1 MSSQII
7 IGTSGWHYRHWR
19 EIFYPSKLPSA
30 GMLEWY
36 ARSFNTVEINNT
48 FYRLPTE
55 DALLRWREIAPAGF
69 IFAVKGS
76 RFITHIKR
84 LRDPES
90 AIALFFSRVELLRE
104 KLGPILFQL
113 PPNWSADVERLQEFL
128 AALPHVHRYCV
139 EFRDFSWYT
148 PAIYDLLRQYNVALC
163 VHDWR
168 DTKWPMEL
176 TADFTY
182 IRFHGP
188 SGRYHGNYS
197 QKKLKEWAERLQRW
211 ASQLSRIYV
220 YFNNDQGGYAIENAR
235 SLERLCGGWAAVR
248 AKQPL
253 SSAA

>member
-1 MSSQII
+1 MNSRLI

-19 EIFYPSKLPSA
+19 EIFYPSKLPNSD
-30 GMLEWY
+30 MLAWY

-55 DALLRWREIAPAGF
+55 AALLRWREIAPAGF
-69 IFAVKGS
+69 VFAVKGS

-84 LRDPES
+84 LRDPDS
-90 AIALFFSRVELLRE
+90 GGARFFSRVELLQE

-113 PPNWSADVERLQEFL
+113 PPNWGADVERLRQFL
-128 AALPHVHRYCV
+128 VSLPHVHRYCM

-148 PAIYDLLRQYNVALC
+148 PAIYDLLRESNVALC
-163 VHDWR
+163 IHDWR
-168 DTKWPMEL
+168 DMKWPIEL

-188 SGRYHGNYS
+188 SGRYHGKYS
-197 QKKLKEWAERLQRW
+197 PKMLRQWVNRFERW

-220 YFNNDQGGYAIENAR
+220 YFNNDQGGHAIENAR
-235 SLERLCGGWAAVR
+235 SLKKLCGVCETE
-248 AKQPL
+248 QPL
-253 SSAA
+253 RFVA

>member
-1 MSSQII
+1 VNSQLI

-30 GMLEWY
+30 DMLQWY

-48 FYRLPTE
+48 FYKLPTE
-55 DALLRWREIAPAGF
+55 DALLRWHEIAPAGF
-69 IFAVKGS
+69 TFAVKGS

-84 LRDPES
+84 LREPES

-113 PPNWSADVERLQEFL
+113 PPHRGANVERMQEFL
-128 AALPHVHRYCV
+128 AALPRGHRYCV

-148 PAIYDLLRQYNVALC
+148 PAIYDLLRKRNVALC

-168 DTKWPMEL
+168 DMKWPIEL

-197 QKKLKEWAERLQRW
+197 PKMLKEWAERIEQW
-211 ASQLSRIYV
+211 ASRLSNIYV
-220 YFNNDQGGYAIENAR
+220 YFNNDQGGNATENAR
-235 SLERLCGGWAAVR
+235 SLERLCGGLGITARQQRW
-248 AKQPL
+248 
-253 SSAA
+253 SAA